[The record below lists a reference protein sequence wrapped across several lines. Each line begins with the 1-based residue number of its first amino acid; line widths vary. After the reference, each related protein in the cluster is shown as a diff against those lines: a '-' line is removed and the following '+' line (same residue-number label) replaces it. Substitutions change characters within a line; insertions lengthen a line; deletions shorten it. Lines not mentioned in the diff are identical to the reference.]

1 MQSYILTFKSILF
14 AVSLIVIRAA
24 FPRYRYDKLMNL
36 GWLVFLPLTFAFIFL
51 HGSLLYI
58 LMVLPSMDDIFLLS
72 NLNFLSSYSQIKF

>member
-1 MQSYILTFKSILF
+1 
-14 AVSLIVIRAA
+14 
-24 FPRYRYDKLMNL
+24 MNL